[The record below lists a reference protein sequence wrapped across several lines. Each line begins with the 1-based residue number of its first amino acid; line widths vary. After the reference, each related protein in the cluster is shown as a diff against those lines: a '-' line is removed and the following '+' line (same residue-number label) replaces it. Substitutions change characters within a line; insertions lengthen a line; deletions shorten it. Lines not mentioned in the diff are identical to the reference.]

1 MSGEPLVQVSELH
14 RRYGTVHAVR
24 GLSFELERGR
34 VLGLLG
40 ANGAGKTS
48 TMAMLAGVLAP
59 TSGSIRIAGHDL
71 RAAPLAAKARL
82 GYLPESPP
90 LFPELRV
97 DEYLRHCTR
106 LRGVRGP
113 AVNAAVTR
121 ALERCG
127 LAGSAGRLLGNLSK
141 GYRQR
146 VGIAQALVHDPDL
159 VILDEP
165 TAGLDPAQLRE
176 VRDLIRG
183 LGEEHAVILSTHV
196 LPEAQTLCDRVQII
210 DQGRSALSVDLD
222 RLDEGD
228 NHRVRLARPP
238 ELDALRGLEP
248 VAEAWADGGDA
259 FRVRLSG
266 GDAALAAFAGACSR
280 QGWGLLELT
289 PCRRSLE
296 EVFIAVACGEPDA
309 GPR

>member
-1 MSGEPLVQVSELH
+1 MAREILIVDDEADIRMLITGILDDEGFETREASNSTETLDEIH
-14 RRYGTVHAVR
+14 KRR
-24 GLSFELERGR
+24 
-34 VLGLLG
+34 
-40 ANGAGKTS
+40 
-48 TMAMLAGVLAP
+48 
-59 TSGSIRIAGHDL
+59 
-71 RAAPLAAKARL
+71 
-82 GYLPESPP
+82 
-90 LFPELRV
+90 
-97 DEYLRHCTR
+97 
-106 LRGVRGP
+106 
-113 AVNAAVTR
+113 
-121 ALERCG
+121 
-127 LAGSAGRLLGNLSK
+127 
-141 GYRQR
+141 
-146 VGIAQALVHDPDL
+146 PDL